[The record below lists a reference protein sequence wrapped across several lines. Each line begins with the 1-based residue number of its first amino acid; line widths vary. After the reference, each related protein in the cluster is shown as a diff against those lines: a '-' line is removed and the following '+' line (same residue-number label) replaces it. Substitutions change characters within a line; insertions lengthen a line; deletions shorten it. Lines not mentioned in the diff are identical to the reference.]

1 MNQVKL
7 NQFAGVSLGK
17 APQKLASPAKMAGR
31 FNVEH
36 IRDGEVI
43 GTHDFPN
50 GISDQGKDLL
60 LDVMFHNTSAA
71 AAWYIG
77 LIDNAG
83 YSALA
88 ADDTYDDIDQAGNG
102 WDEFT
107 AYTDGNNS
115 DNATTRPV
123 WPEDAAASQSIT
135 NSSVAIFNITGT
147 GTVKGV
153 MVVGLGAAAMTKS
166 DHDTD
171 GNLWATALFG
181 SGDVAVQSGDQLK
194 VTYTVNA

>member
-1 MNQVKL
+1 MNQVIL
-7 NQFAGVSLGK
+7 NQSAGVSLGK
-17 APQKLASPAKMAGR
+17 APQKLSSPANLAGR
-31 FNVEH
+31 FTVEH
-36 IRDGEVI
+36 IRDGKVL
-43 GTHDFPN
+43 GVHDFPN
-50 GISDQGKDLL
+50 GITNEGKDLL
-60 LDVMFHNTSAA
+60 LEVMFHATSAA
-71 AAWYIG
+71 ATWYIG
-77 LIDNAG
+77 LIDNAS

-88 ADDTYDDIDQAGNG
+88 DDDIYDDIDQAGNG

-107 AYTDGNNS
+107 SYTDGNNS

-123 WPEDAAASQSIT
+123 WPEDAASSQSIT

-153 MVVGLGAAAMTKS
+153 FVVGLGAAAMTKG